1 MYRTITEFL
10 EDWKGEAAL
19 TQKLL
24 DRLADES
31 LAQSVAPGHRTL
43 GRLAWHIVGTIHEMM
58 THAGLRFSAPGEE
71 GPVPAS
77 AREIAEAYGRASAAF
92 TEALRQQWTDA
103 TLSET
108 RNMYGQVWT
117 GAEVLSSLVRHQIH
131 HRGQM
136 TVLMRQ
142 AGLGVPGVY
151 GPSKDEWAAMGMP
164 APEV

>member
-1 MYRTITEFL
+1 M
-10 EDWKGEAAL
+10 
-19 TQKLL
+19 LL
-24 DRLADES
+24 GPRDTRWLINEVLGYHDIRIPERAFERDTTWDEMLVFVDRLGRRARA
-31 LAQSVAPGHRTL
+31 LGLGFGIKLTNTL
-43 GRLAWHIVGTIHEMM
+43 IVENHGT
-58 THAGLRFSAPGEE
+58 FF
-71 GPVPAS
+71 PAS